1 MFANRHLRRS
11 SIAYLGLLVLW
22 MVGCQDTSGFRLLRI
37 VPSRTPPL
45 VIGMP
50 TENPITALN
59 PLVSYEFLCD
69 ALKEELDQ
77 PVTVEPCFPFQTEP
91 NLNSGLH
98 QIAIVTPWQFASFS
112 RPRGDI
118 VIAVAADKSGRSARS
133 ALLVVPA
140 DSPAR
145 SISDLRGKHIAFGR
159 KGDSRSH
166 AAALVLL
173 RENGLNPLDL
183 ALEVLPVPG
192 SLRHIDDT
200 NALAQLVAAGKVDA
214 GFLDEA
220 AWEQLPERDADI
232 EHPARAKMRVLGRT
246 VALPDQ
252 LVIRSDKL
260 DDARTRRVQSAFYSM
275 QRNHPNVL
283 VQLGC
288 SGYREPMPATVEACL
303 TLVSPAVKLFQN

>member
-1 MFANRHLRRS
+1 MNLRRRH
-11 SIAYLGLLVLW
+11 VLW
-22 MVGCQDTSGFRLLRI
+22 LPALLLSVVGCQDTTGFRLLRI

-59 PLVSYEFLCD
+59 PLTSYEFLCD

-118 VIAVAADKSGRSARS
+118 VIAIAADKSGRSARS

-140 DSPAR
+140 DSPVRAA
-145 SISDLRGKHIAFGR
+145 SDLRGKHVAFGR

-166 AAALVLL
+166 AAGLVLL

-183 ALEVLPVPG
+183 ALEMLPVPG
-192 SLRHIDDT
+192 SLRHIDDPHLL
-200 NALAQLVAAGKVDA
+200 ALTVASGKVDA

-220 AWEQLPERDADI
+220 TWEQLPERDGRND
-232 EHPARAKMRVLGRT
+232 EPTRAKMRVIART

-252 LVIRSDKL
+252 LIIRSDKL
-260 DDARTRRVQSAFYSM
+260 DDAKIRKIRSAFFAM
-275 QRNHPNVL
+275 QRNYPSVL
-283 VQLGC
+283 TRLGC
-288 SGYREPMPATVEACL
+288 SGYREPMPATVDACL
-303 TLVSPAVKLFQN
+303 TLVSPGVKLFQN